1 MPPAATDRIMPAEPG
16 TRIACMKV
24 MLFALAAYLRGAPEL
39 DREAFVVHEGPSA
52 RIVAASRLARR
63 AGVRPGLTVVQARNI
78 ESGLVDRVRDSEREH
93 TAQEVLLDI
102 AGGFSPRVED
112 GGKGTVYL
120 DLAGIGPTSAGN
132 DARRRARDRGA
143 ANPLLPP
150 GTDGDEHCLG
160 QSIMRDMDAAGIPG
174 RVGIAGSKL
183 AARAAAALPRS
194 PNVVA
199 PRSEARFLAP
209 LPIEFLFVHGGRGAS
224 RSGNAAPDGDEREIL
239 HTLKLWGLRTVGELA
254 GLPADEVHS
263 RLGERGAA
271 LHATA
276 RGIDTEPL
284 TPLPPAPTFREAQTF
299 EWAIDNLEP
308 FLFVARGGVSRLAAR
323 LDARGMGCK
332 RLELSLR
339 LEPEGLHE
347 LAIELPAPTREARTL
362 LSLIRLHLE
371 AKPPRAPI
379 TSMQLLAHPDVPR
392 QAQLSLLG
400 PAALSPDRLAAVT
413 ARLLALLGPNRVG
426 SPRTRNGH
434 LPERFRLADYDPPP
448 PPRIRLEPR
457 PGRGMLAVRT
467 LRPPVEV
474 EVLTA
479 AETGEGGVASSP
491 HLVPVP
497 DLGQCAAGSETTGN
511 GASPGNAAPRS
522 ARAPCPAPLQLNPL
536 PSEGRHVRIEGAV
549 RVAAGPWEIEE
560 GWWREAPALRDYW
573 DVELRSGAV
582 CRIYRDRLSERW
594 FADGM
599 YD

>member
-1 MPPAATDRIMPAEPG
+1 MPGKRKA
-16 TRIACMKV
+16 RIACLRAA
-24 MLFALAAYLRGAPEL
+24 LFPLAAYLRGAPEL
-39 DREAFVVHEGPSA
+39 AREAVVVHEGPSA

-63 AGVRPGLTVVQARNI
+63 AGVRPGLTVAQARNI
-78 ESGLVDRVRDSEREH
+78 ESGLVSRTRDPEREH
-93 TAQEVLLDI
+93 TAQEVLLEI
-102 AGGFSPRVED
+102 ADAFSPRVED
-112 GGKGTVYL
+112 GGQGMVYL
-120 DLAGIGPTSAGN
+120 DLAGISPASAGN
-132 DARRRARDRGA
+132 GPRGRDKTRADT
-143 ANPLLPP
+143 LLPP
-150 GTDGDEHCLG
+150 GVDTDEHSLG
-160 QSIMRDMDAAGIPG
+160 QSIMRDMDAAGLPG

-183 AARAAAALPRS
+183 AARAAAVLPRS

-209 LPIEFLFVHGGRGAS
+209 LPLKSLFEGGIRDPDSAQ
-224 RSGNAAPDGDEREIL
+224 DGDDQEIH
-239 HTLKLWGLRTVGELA
+239 HTLKLWGLRTVGDLA
-254 GLPADEVHS
+254 GLPAGEIHS
-263 RLGERGAA
+263 RLGERGTA
-271 LHATA
+271 LHSAA
-276 RGIDTEPL
+276 RGFDPEPL
-284 TPLPPAPTFREAQTF
+284 TPRPPPPTFRESQTF
-299 EWAIDNLEP
+299 EWPIDNLEP
-308 FLFVARGGVSRLAAR
+308 FLFVARGAVSRLAAR

-332 RLELSLR
+332 RLELSLQV
-339 LEPEGLHE
+339 EPEGLHE

-371 AKPPRAPI
+371 AEPPRAPI

-479 AETGEGGVASSP
+479 ESEET
-491 HLVPVP
+491 
-497 DLGQCAAGSETTGN
+497 D
-511 GASPGNAAPRS
+511 
-522 ARAPCPAPLQLNPL
+522 RAPCPAPRQINPL
-536 PSEGRHVRIEGAV
+536 PTEERHVRIEGAV
-549 RVAAGPWEIEE
+549 RTAAGPWEIEE

-582 CRIYRDRLSERW
+582 CRIYRDRMSERW
-594 FADGM
+594 FADGV

>member
-1 MPPAATDRIMPAEPG
+1 MPTRRK
-16 TRIACMKV
+16 TRIACMRAA
-24 MLFALAAYLRGAPEL
+24 LFPLAAYLRGAPEL
-39 DREAFVVHEGPSA
+39 AREAVVVHEGPSA

-63 AGVRPGLTVVQARNI
+63 AGVRPGLTVAQARNI
-78 ESGLVDRVRDSEREH
+78 ESGLVSRSRDPERER
-93 TAQEVLLDI
+93 TAQEVLLEI
-102 AGGFSPRVED
+102 ADAFSPRVEE
-112 GGKGTVYL
+112 GGEGMVYL
-120 DLAGIGPTSAGN
+120 DLAGISPASAGN
-132 DARRRARDRGA
+132 G
-143 ANPLLPP
+143 
-150 GTDGDEHCLG
+150 EHSLG
-160 QSIMRDMDAAGIPG
+160 QSIMRDMDTAGLPG

-199 PRSEARFLAP
+199 PRGEARFLAP
-209 LPIEFLFVHGGRGAS
+209 LPLKSRFEGGS
-224 RSGNAAPDGDEREIL
+224 RDPSPAQDGDQEIL
-239 HTLKLWGLRTVGELA
+239 HTLKLWGLRTVGDLA
-254 GLPADEVHS
+254 GLPAAEVHS
-263 RLGERGAA
+263 RLGERGTA
-271 LHATA
+271 LHSAA
-276 RGIDTEPL
+276 RGFDPEPL
-284 TPLPPAPTFREAQTF
+284 TPRPPAPTFRESQTF
-299 EWAIDNLEP
+299 EWPIDNLEP
-308 FLFVARGGVSRLAAR
+308 FLFVARGAVSRLADR

-332 RLELSLR
+332 RLELSLKV
-339 LEPEGLHE
+339 EPEGLHE

-371 AKPPRAPI
+371 AEPPRAPI

-413 ARLLALLGPNRVG
+413 ARLLALLGPSRVG

-479 AETGEGGVASSP
+479 ASEETDRV
-491 HLVPVP
+491 
-497 DLGQCAAGSETTGN
+497 
-511 GASPGNAAPRS
+511 
-522 ARAPCPAPLQLNPL
+522 APCPAPLQINPI
-536 PSEGRHVRIEGAV
+536 PTDKRHVRIEGAV
-549 RVAAGPWEIEE
+549 RTAAGPWEIEE

-582 CRIYRDRLSERW
+582 CRIYRDRMSERW
-594 FADGM
+594 FADGV